1 MIKII
6 LHRNIKAYTFANV
19 KILLK
24 FEINLLFQN
33 LVVPLHRFSILQ
45 LNKEFYF

>member
-19 KILLK
+19 KILL
-24 FEINLLFQN
+24 INIQIEDEETGFNAIANFWTIQRS
-33 LVVPLHRFSILQ
+33 VFR
-45 LNKEFYF
+45 